1 VSSFIVDASV
11 AVKWVVDEEGS
22 DAAAALADR
31 ELAAPEILLGECAN
45 ALWSKSRLKE
55 ITPSEASERLEVLCG
70 APVELVAVAML
81 VQDALQL
88 ALLLDHPVYDCLYL
102 ALAVQRGI
110 PLITA
115 DRRCAK
121 AANRVPEV
129 GALVRL
135 LGQEQ
140 ER

>member
-45 ALWSKSRLKE
+45 ALWAKSRLRE
-55 ITPSEASERLEVLCG
+55 ITPSEASERLDVLCG

-81 VQDALQL
+81 VQDALRL

-102 ALAVQRGI
+102 ALALQREI

-115 DRRCAK
+115 DRRCAE
-121 AANRVPEV
+121 AASRVPEV
-129 GALVRL
+129 GSVVRL
-135 LGQEQ
+135 LGQE
-140 ER
+140 EES